1 MESDTVIRLS
11 ELTNEFYKPGEAAK
25 MLNINVRTVQRYCEE
40 GMMEF
45 RLTETGRR
53 MIYRDS
59 LIRTLEAHQLLI
71 DDSADTRKDAV
82 YARVSTHKQKARG
95 DLDRQIEKI
104 CAFAA
109 TKNPRDLV
117 IYSDTASG
125 LNDNRK
131 GLNALMD
138 EVLKGNINRIFI
150 NYKDRLTRFGFNYLK
165 RMCTYNKT
173 EIIIVSSE
181 EDSKTME
188 EELAQDIVSIIHS
201 FSGKLYRMR
210 RAVKKKI
217 DEELSENGKEE
228 EHAEDEPK
236 KQIETDKDNH
246 ADRKASVQA
255 RRS

>member
-1 MESDTVIRLS
+1 MIRLS

-109 TKNPRDLV
+109 TKNSRDLV
-117 IYSDTASG
+117 IYSNTASG

-131 GLNALMD
+131 GLNALM
-138 EVLKGNINRIFI
+138 L
-150 NYKDRLTRFGFNYLK
+150 RF
-165 RMCTYNKT
+165 
-173 EIIIVSSE
+173 
-181 EDSKTME
+181 
-188 EELAQDIVSIIHS
+188 
-201 FSGKLYRMR
+201 
-210 RAVKKKI
+210 
-217 DEELSENGKEE
+217 
-228 EHAEDEPK
+228 
-236 KQIETDKDNH
+236 
-246 ADRKASVQA
+246 
-255 RRS
+255 